1 MAYIYNLTDTWNA
14 AGTAF
19 NGIKMVVTNTAS
31 AASSYLINLS
41 STGATTGSFTVD
53 KSGNGAVSGTF
64 TVTGAGSI
72 QGMTVGLGNSAIVSN
87 VAFGATALNSNIS
100 GTSNTAIGSG
110 ALAANTTGSVNLAIG
125 AAALAA
131 NVGGGSNTAIGGS
144 SLALNSSGNSNV
156 GVGYATLSANTAGN
170 NNTAIGVNA
179 HLLNTGSGSTA
190 IGFNSG
196 YKITGNNNT
205 SIGNS
210 AGFNTTTGTLNTFL
224 GHASGYSVTTGS
236 YNVIIGSYLGGAAPI
251 SATGNNYVV
260 LSDGAANVGAYWQN
274 AGGWYQ
280 QNNSASWS
288 VTSDVS
294 IKTNIIDL
302 ANGLSVIN
310 ALRAVEFDYIDSGR
324 HDEGF
329 IAQEY
334 VNVLP
339 RQVAKKEDGKLAIQ
353 FNLLPYLVKAI
364 QELSSENADLKQ
376 RLTALEGK

>member
-31 AASSYLINLS
+31 AAGSYLINLS

-72 QGMTVGLGNSAIVSN
+72 QGMTVGLGGGASSTN
-87 VAFGATALNSNIS
+87 VAFGNVALASNTT
-100 GTSNTAIGSG
+100 GTFNVAIGSSALAANLVGNNNLAIGSSTLSVNTGSTNTAIGTAS
-110 ALAANTTGSVNLAIG
+110 LTANTTGVQ
-125 AAALAA
+125 
-131 NVGGGSNTAIGGS
+131 
-144 SLALNSSGNSNV
+144 NV
-156 GVGYATLSANTAGN
+156 GVGYATLATNSVGN
-170 NNTAIGVNA
+170 NNTAVGTNA
-179 HLLNTGSGSTA
+179 LITCTGSGNA
-190 IGFNSG
+190 AVG
-196 YKITGNNNT
+196 YNAGNKIAGGGNNT
-205 SIGNS
+205 TVGNS
-210 AGFNTTTGTLNTFL
+210 AGYSITSGINNACL
-224 GHASGYSVTTGS
+224 GQASGYGITTGS
-236 YNVIIGSYLGGAAPI
+236 YNVIIGGYQGSAAPI
-251 SATGNNYVV
+251 SATGSNYVV
-260 LSDGAANVGAYWQN
+260 LSDGAANIGAYWQN
-274 AGGWYQ
+274 GGGWYQ
-280 QNNSASWS
+280 QNNNASWS

-302 ANGLSVIN
+302 EGGLSVIN

-334 VNVLP
+334 INVLP